1 MPIWKVCMRTS
12 PDWSLRSRRTR
23 QFTKNVLAYAKPV
36 VALWNSGLL
45 LPKWCVP
52 TRCGKT
58 IWAITRPF
66 LSQTMYL
73 FIARQFFYSVPDE
86 LIEAARIDGVSHA
99 GAFFKIVCPMSKP
112 LYATIA
118 ILAFTGTWNSYLVP
132 ATFINRIEKYTLVV
146 GLQTVN
152 MSFFQK
158 TNLTMA
164 GVVLLSF
171 PVILFFIFNQK
182 KFVQGV
188 MSSGIKA

>member
-1 MPIWKVCMRTS
+1 
-12 PDWSLRSRRTR
+12 
-23 QFTKNVLAYAKPV
+23 
-36 VALWNSGLL
+36 
-45 LPKWCVP
+45 
-52 TRCGKT
+52 
-58 IWAITRPF
+58 
-66 LSQTMYL
+66 MYL

-118 ILAFTGTWNSYLVP
+118 ILAFTGRWNSYLVP

-171 PVILFFIFNQK
+171 RVILLFIVSQK
-182 KFVQGV
+182 KCVLGV
-188 MSSGIKA
+188 MASGINAEIFYMPYEVGIMERETDYEGLRTIKNDGIPKRPDRPCY